1 MAKSGRNSGK
11 QKQDQVIAQ
20 FSKDIYQHEKRTW
33 LTISERA
40 ILEGEKRRV
49 AKTEQVRISHYN
61 PSNPMNGSSN
71 WTKEQH
77 QAFRQSQKA
86 KK

>member
-11 QKQDQVIAQ
+11 TKQDQVISQ
-20 FSKDIYQHEKRTW
+20 FATDIRQHETRKWLNITEKCIAEGAKRKPATV
-33 LTISERA
+33 SE
-40 ILEGEKRRV
+40 
-49 AKTEQVRISHYN
+49 VRISQYN
-61 PSNPMNGSSN
+61 PNNPLNGSKN

-77 QAFRQSQKA
+77 AEYRQSL

>member
-20 FSKDIYQHEKRTW
+20 FATDIRQHEKRTW
-33 LTISERA
+33 LNI
-40 ILEGEKRRV
+40 
-49 AKTEQVRISHYN
+49 TEQCIAEGAKRKPVTVSEVRISHHN
-61 PSNPMNGSSN
+61 PNNPLNGSSS

-77 QAFRQSQKA
+77 AAYRQSL